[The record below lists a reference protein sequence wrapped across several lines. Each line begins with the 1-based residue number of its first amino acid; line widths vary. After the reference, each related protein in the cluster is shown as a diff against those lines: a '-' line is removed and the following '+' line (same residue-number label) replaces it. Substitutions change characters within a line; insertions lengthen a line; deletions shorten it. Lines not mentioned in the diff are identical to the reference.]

1 MAENWPRLRAA
12 FEHASTL
19 RGEERDAY
27 LDEVFSDEDALRE
40 QVEGMLRV
48 DEGAEQ
54 SGFLEPPTLSR
65 VETSVLANHAGRKIG
80 SYTIRKLIAAG
91 GMGAVYEA
99 DQEDPARR
107 VAFKMLRNEFA
118 SDDARRR
125 FRDEV
130 DLLARL
136 KHPGIAQIFE
146 SGLLVESGQSRD
158 LETPWFAM
166 ELVENS
172 RSIVKYAREEELSPK
187 QILALFRTVCDAVH
201 HGHQRGVIHRDL
213 KPANL
218 LVDEGGRVKVIDFGV
233 AKATDSDEYTH
244 QTQAGDLVGTLLYMS
259 PEQLAGASGE
269 VDVRSDVYALGIVL
283 FELLTGT
290 PPFDIAGLPI
300 TKAGRLLIEK
310 EAPSASSVGEVPREL
325 DWIVTKA
332 VVKEP
337 ERRYQ
342 SVLEFSDD
350 LERFLEHQPVLA
362 GPVSRVYHFRK
373 FVRRHRV
380 GVVATWV
387 VLLAVALGVAGIYS
401 GLIRAQEAEH
411 EARRDRGLALAA
423 EKQAQSDRLAAVESE
438 SQAQADR
445 AIAVNAEQQAQLDR
459 SAAIAAEQQAL
470 DDRNAA
476 LDEAAKATEVVDFL
490 VDVLSSPDPGRDG
503 REVLVIDVLNKAK
516 DAYATRFATRPDVNA
531 RLASALGVVYHGLG
545 LDTEAQVELESSLAS
560 LREEHSEP
568 TSDKAR
574 VLRELGTVHMEVGDI
589 ERATVLF
596 TEALEVHEALGTLG
610 TAGAFRTRAHLGRLH
625 LDESDPLAAQTLLEE
640 VLVGLRET
648 LGDEH
653 RDTLLV
659 MNSLAGVLH
668 KAKRLEEAEALYVL
682 ALEGMLKVFGD
693 EHPDVM
699 IMRSNLTM
707 LFHEQ
712 GRTAEAIPIM
722 RGLLETQRRTLGEEH
737 PETLGTVSNLGA
749 LLQLSGRL
757 DEAAPLFEQGLD
769 TMEGLLPATHPAL
782 QALRGNLAAL
792 ERDRGNLDRAQELL
806 LIVHAT
812 RIETLGEDHLNTLST
827 WFELARVA
835 RLAGEYETAFE
846 RASAGREAAY
856 RVTGEDHSFRYE
868 YDREL
873 GITLTLLERFPEAEV
888 SLLAAVASFAAA
900 SPKVPWLV
908 APNEWLVKLYEAWS
922 RPEEA
927 AKYRE

>member
-1 MAENWPRLRAA
+1 MAEDWPRLRAA

-19 RGEERDAY
+19 HGDEREAY
-27 LDEVFSDEDALRE
+27 LRETFPNEGALRE

-48 DEGAEQ
+48 DEGSAE

-65 VETSVLANHAGRKIG
+65 VEESVLANHEGRKVG
-80 SYTIRKLIAAG
+80 AYTLRGLIAAG

-99 DQEDPARR
+99 DQADPARR

-118 SDDARRR
+118 NDDARRR

-146 SGLLVESGQSRD
+146 SGLLVEAAQGRD

-166 ELVENS
+166 ELVEGG
-172 RSIVKYAREEELSPK
+172 RSIVQYAREERLSQK
-187 QILALFRTVCDAVH
+187 QVLALFRSVCDAVH

-218 LVDEGGRVKVIDFGV
+218 LIDRTGRVKVIDFGV
-233 AKATDSDEYTH
+233 AKAIDSDSRTH
-244 QTQAGDLVGTLLYMS
+244 QTEAGDLVGTLLYMS
-259 PEQLAGASGE
+259 PEQIAGAADD
-269 VDVRSDVYALGIVL
+269 VDVRSDVYALGVVL

-300 TKAGRLLIEK
+300 TKAGRLLTEK
-310 EAPSASSVGEVPREL
+310 EAPAASSLGDVPREL

-332 VVKEP
+332 MSKERK
-337 ERRYQ
+337 RRYQ
-342 SVLEFSDD
+342 SILEFSDD
-350 LERFLEHQPVLA
+350 LGRLLEHQPVLA
-362 GPVSRVYHFRK
+362 GPVSRAYHFSK

-380 GVVATWV
+380 GVAATVVTTVA
-387 VLLAVALGVAGIYS
+387 LALGVIGIYN
-401 GLIRAQEAEH
+401 GLIRAQ
-411 EARRDRGLALAA
+411 D
-423 EKQAQSDRLAAVESE
+423 
-438 SQAQADR
+438 
-445 AIAVNAEQQAQLDR
+445 AEQQAEDDR
-459 SAAIAAEQQAL
+459 ELAVVAEQQAL
-470 DDRNAA
+470 EDRNVA
-476 LDEAAKATEVVDFL
+476 LDEAAKATEVVEFL

-503 REVLVIDVLNKAK
+503 REALVIDVLSKAK
-516 DAYATRFATRPDVNA
+516 AGYAERFAARPDVNA

-545 LDTEAQVELESSLAS
+545 LDEEAQVELEASLAI
-560 LREEHSEP
+560 LRDEHPEP

-574 VLRELGTVHMEVGDI
+574 VLRELGAVNMEVGDI
-589 ERATVLF
+589 QRATELF
-596 TEALEVHEALGTLG
+596 TEALEVHEALGTLE
-610 TAGAFRTRAHLGRLH
+610 TAGAFRARAHLGRLR
-625 LDESDPLAAQTLLEE
+625 LDESDPLAAQTMLEE
-640 VLVGLRET
+640 VLDGLRST
-648 LGDEH
+648 LGEEH

-668 KAKRLEEAEALYVL
+668 KAKRLEEAEALYVP
-682 ALEGMLKVFGD
+682 ALEGMLRVFGD

-699 IMRSNLTM
+699 VMRSNLTM
-707 LFHEQ
+707 LLHEQ
-712 GRTAEAIPIM
+712 GRTAEAIPVM
-722 RGLLETQRRTLGEEH
+722 RDLLETQRRTLGEQH
-737 PETLGTVSNLGA
+737 PETLGTISNLGA

-757 DEAAPLFEQGLD
+757 DEAAPLFEEGLT

-792 ERDRGNLDRAQELL
+792 ERDRGNFDRAEELL

-812 RIETLGEDHLNTLST
+812 RVETLGEDHLNTLST

-835 RLAGEYETAFE
+835 RLAGNYETAFA
-846 RASAGREAAY
+846 RASVGRELAY

-873 GITLTLLERFPEAEV
+873 GITLTFQERFVEAEA
-888 SLLAAVASFAAA
+888 SLQAATKSFEAAA
-900 SPKVPWLV
+900 PKAPWLV
-908 APNEWLVKLYEAWS
+908 APNEWWVKLYEAWGK
-922 RPEEA
+922 PEMA